1 MDSKAISSVK
11 NFFVELLKQMPKK
24 AKEIGGVFKEAFHKW
39 NAKDPFRESS
49 VIAYYSIF
57 SLPGLMVVV
66 FTVTSYFFSK
76 DAVNGA
82 LHQEIAQA
90 MGKETADQVGE
101 IMSKASTNDKSIWAT
116 IIGIIT
122 ILVGATGVF
131 VQLQKSLNYI
141 WEVKAETEKSG
152 VWLFLKSRLFSFGLI
167 LTIAFL
173 LLISLVVTSVITAL
187 SSWIEAHWPAF
198 IMVLFQ
204 AFNFLFSI
212 GIITLLFAMMFRIL
226 PDAKIQWRSVW
237 IGALLTSI
245 LFGLGKSAIGFYFG
259 KSDPASGYGA
269 AGSIVLILLWVSYSS
284 MIVFFGAEFTK
295 AYGEKFHGKPPPS
308 EIAVKSTAKPV

>member
-1 MDSKAISSVK
+1 
-11 NFFVELLKQMPKK
+11 MPKK
-24 AKEIGGVFKEAFHKW
+24 LNAVWGVSKEAFRNW

-66 FTVTSYFFSK
+66 FTVTSYFFSQ

-82 LHQEIAQA
+82 LHREIAQS
-90 MGKETADQVGE
+90 MGSETADQVGE
-101 IMSKASTNDKSIWAT
+101 IMSKASTNEKSVWAT
-116 IIGIIT
+116 IVGIIT
-122 ILVGATGVF
+122 ILVGATAVF
-131 VQLQKSLNYI
+131 VQLQESLNKI
-141 WEVKAETEKSG
+141 WEVKVETEKSG
-152 VWLFLKSRLFSFGLI
+152 VWLYLKARFFSFGLI

-173 LLISLVVTSVITAL
+173 LLISLVVTSVIAAM
-187 SSWIEAHWPAF
+187 SSWIETHWPSF
-198 IMVLFQ
+198 MMVLFQ
-204 AFNFLFSI
+204 VFNLLFSV
-212 GIITLLFAMMFRIL
+212 GIITILFAMMFRIL

-245 LFGLGKSAIGFYFG
+245 LFSVGKSALGLYFG
-259 KSDPASGYGA
+259 KADPASGYGA

-295 AYGEKFHGKPPPS
+295 AYGEKFHGKPAPS
-308 EIAVKSTAKPV
+308 EIAVKSTTQAR